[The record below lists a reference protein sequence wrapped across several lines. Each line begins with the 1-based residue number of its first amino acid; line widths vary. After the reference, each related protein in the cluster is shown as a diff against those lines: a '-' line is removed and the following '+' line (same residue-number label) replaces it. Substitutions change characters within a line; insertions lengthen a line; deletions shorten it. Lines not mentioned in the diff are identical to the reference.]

1 MHGVG
6 NKDNI
11 TPISHKAGSENGTP
25 TPTPRTSTPK
35 QGDKKISPL
44 SFEKTEEAISNVPT
58 RSNALLIFD
67 FNQTIVE
74 SSICNQ
80 FASKNYSD
88 YGSGKENA
96 LTDEKIKEFLEKSG
110 IKNKEKL
117 KSVLQ
122 SALSSGVEVAVVSTT
137 YPKAVEYVVKNHLG
151 LAEDQAQS
159 IKIFEGVTKR
169 QTSRIADPAK
179 TTEPQ
184 DPQIG
189 KHLCV
194 LYLLKA
200 YKKDKGMLPQKAMLV
215 DGNMRNTNPV
225 DDFCRNIKELLEKDM
240 NSLLENIDQEI
251 AEVDISEAGLKNI
264 TFKGINV
271 SGEQTTDKA
280 ADGDYLNEVGVW
292 MTDDSTDV
300 IMSTTPSL
308 GRSSSSESP
317 YAELVDLPTPSGS
330 VRGKS
335 DRTTYATIKNSPNN
349 ETDSQYPIFS
359 AQETVFNDSDKTSSR
374 LSRKLSS
381 NTSSTSP
388 PSYKTDGSE
397 KSLISDSRS
406 DIDND
411 IILKNKKTNRFWPK
425 AQYAMQQKGVVIFG
439 ATAIVLGT
447 SAALVY
453 LQDKAKFIAFFANS
467 PLYTIIPVIAVAS
480 LLAISP
486 IFLGIKQFVNTKE
499 YQTQVKNADEVLDNV
514 LRHQPE
520 GKVIKSVRLE
530 YSNGTHSN
538 FVFNA
543 WESKKAFVNIDEK
556 VISKTNKIESVINN
570 RPLFTALLTGVVAA
584 NIALPLLLYAEGG
597 VNNIQKFYQNPLT
610 NNIRLL
616 PLTGLGIVAL
626 LAVYLGVH
634 YYRKTN
640 CTNLV
645 YSEETINPKNVN
657 EKFIEE
663 IKRERTKVLGENHSK
678 DAKRSSLTLEQVVVQ
693 SHNYKDA
700 IYSIDE

>member
-1 MHGVG
+1 MPG
-6 NKDNI
+6 NEQNV
-11 TPISHKAGSENGTP
+11 TLLSHTAVNENGAATSP
-25 TPTPRTSTPK
+25 IPTPRTSTPK
-35 QGDKKISPL
+35 QNGKNTLPPEKVEKI
-44 SFEKTEEAISNVPT
+44 ISNIPA
-58 RSNALLIFD
+58 SNSALLIFD

-74 SSICNQ
+74 SPICNQ

-96 LTDEKIKEFLEKSG
+96 VTDEKIKEFLQNSG

-122 SALSSGVEVAVVSTT
+122 SALSSGVEVAVVSTI

-215 DGNMRNTNPV
+215 DGNMWNTNPV

-251 AEVDISEAGLKNI
+251 AEVDISEAELENI

-280 ADGDYLNEVGVW
+280 ADGDYLDEVGVW

-308 GRSSSSESP
+308 ERSSSSGSADSKPEKP
-317 YAELVDLPTPSGS
+317 AYAVIDKSKKTP
-330 VRGKS
+330 
-335 DRTTYATIKNSPNN
+335 DNQ
-349 ETDSQYPIFS
+349 TDSQHPTLS
-359 AQETVFNDSDKTSSR
+359 RSVSQETEFNEPCNRNESEKKPFENLSQHSDTP
-374 LSRKLSS
+374 
-381 NTSSTSP
+381 STSP
-388 PSYKTDGSE
+388 PSYT
-397 KSLISDSRS
+397 SRS
-406 DIDND
+406 SSQESLPTDREFK
-411 IILKNKKTNRFWPK
+411 LQKNRFWPK
-425 AQYAMQQKGVVIFG
+425 AQYAMEQKGVVIFG
-439 ATAIVLGT
+439 AATIVLGT
-447 SAALVY
+447 STALAY
-453 LQDKAKFIAFFANS
+453 LQDKAKFITFFTNS
-467 PLYTIIPVIAVAS
+467 PLYTVVPIIAVAS

-486 IFLGIKQFVNTKE
+486 MLLGIKQFVNTKE

-514 LRHQPE
+514 LMNQPE

-538 FVFNA
+538 FVLNA
-543 WESKKAFVNIDEK
+543 WESKKGFVNIDEK

-584 NIALPLLLYAEGG
+584 NIALPLLLYMEGG

-610 NNIRLL
+610 NHIKLL

-645 YSEETINPKNVN
+645 YSEETIDPKNVN
-657 EKFIEE
+657 GKFIEE
-663 IKRERTKVLGENHSK
+663 IKRERTNVLGENHSK

-700 IYSIDE
+700 IYSIGG

>member
-1 MHGVG
+1 MPG
-6 NKDNI
+6 NEKNV
-11 TPISHKAGSENGTP
+11 TPLSYTAVSENGVATSPIP
-25 TPTPRTSTPK
+25 TPKTSTPK
-35 QGDKKISPL
+35 QDGKNTLPPEKVEKI
-44 SFEKTEEAISNVPT
+44 ISNIPA
-58 RSNALLIFD
+58 SNSALLIFD

-74 SSICNQ
+74 SPICNQ

-96 LTDEKIKEFLEKSG
+96 VTDEKIKEFLQNSG

-251 AEVDISEAGLKNI
+251 AEVDISEAELENI

-280 ADGDYLNEVGVW
+280 ADGDYLDEVGVW

-308 GRSSSSESP
+308 ERSSSSGSADSKPEKP
-317 YAELVDLPTPSGS
+317 AYAVIDKSKKTPDNKIDNPT
-330 VRGKS
+330 
-335 DRTTYATIKNSPNN
+335 
-349 ETDSQYPIFS
+349 
-359 AQETVFNDSDKTSSR
+359 
-374 LSRKLSS
+374 LSRSPSEGTIYSEPWDTKKTKNNILKGMSESS
-381 NTSSTSP
+381 DTPSTSP
-388 PSYKTDGSE
+388 PSYT
-397 KSLISDSRS
+397 SRS
-406 DIDND
+406 SSQESSPTDREFK
-411 IILKNKKTNRFWPK
+411 LQKNRFWPK

-439 ATAIVLGT
+439 AAAIVLGT
-447 SAALVY
+447 STALVY
-453 LQDKAKFIAFFANS
+453 LQDKAKFIAFFTNS
-467 PLYTIIPVIAVAS
+467 PLYTIVPIIAVAS
-480 LLAISP
+480 LFAISP
-486 IFLGIKQFVNTKE
+486 MLLGIKQFVNTKE
-499 YQTQVKNADEVLDNV
+499 YQTQEKNADEVLDNV
-514 LRHQPE
+514 FRHQPE

-543 WESKKAFVNIDEK
+543 WESKKGFVNIDEK

-616 PLTGLGIVAL
+616 PLTGLGIFAL

-645 YSEETINPKNVN
+645 YSEETIDPKNVN

-700 IYSIDE
+700 IYSIGE

>member
-1 MHGVG
+1 MPG
-6 NKDNI
+6 NEQNV
-11 TPISHKAGSENGTP
+11 TLLSHTAVNENGAATSP
-25 TPTPRTSTPK
+25 IPTPRTSTPK
-35 QGDKKISPL
+35 QNGKNTLPPEKVEKI
-44 SFEKTEEAISNVPT
+44 ISNIPA
-58 RSNALLIFD
+58 SNSALLIFD

-74 SSICNQ
+74 SPICNQ

-96 LTDEKIKEFLEKSG
+96 VTDEKIKEFLQNSG

-251 AEVDISEAGLKNI
+251 AEVDISEAELENI

-280 ADGDYLNEVGVW
+280 ADGDYLDEVGVW

-308 GRSSSSESP
+308 ERSSSSGSADSKPEKP
-317 YAELVDLPTPSGS
+317 AYAVIDKSKKTP
-330 VRGKS
+330 
-335 DRTTYATIKNSPNN
+335 DNQ
-349 ETDSQYPIFS
+349 TDSQHPTLS
-359 AQETVFNDSDKTSSR
+359 RSVSQETEFNEPCNRNESEKKPFENLSQHSDTP
-374 LSRKLSS
+374 
-381 NTSSTSP
+381 STSP
-388 PSYKTDGSE
+388 PSYT
-397 KSLISDSRS
+397 SRS
-406 DIDND
+406 SSQESSPTDREFK
-411 IILKNKKTNRFWPK
+411 LQKNRFWPK
-425 AQYAMQQKGVVIFG
+425 AQYAMEQKGVVIFG
-439 ATAIVLGT
+439 AATIVLGT
-447 SAALVY
+447 STALAY
-453 LQDKAKFIAFFANS
+453 LQDKAKFITFFTNS
-467 PLYTIIPVIAVAS
+467 PLYTVVPIIAVAS

-486 IFLGIKQFVNTKE
+486 MLLGIKQFVNTKE

-514 LRHQPE
+514 LMNQPE

-538 FVFNA
+538 FVLNA
-543 WESKKAFVNIDEK
+543 WESKKGFVNIDEK

-584 NIALPLLLYAEGG
+584 NIALPLLLYMEGG

-610 NNIRLL
+610 NHIKLL

-645 YSEETINPKNVN
+645 YSEETIDPKNVN
-657 EKFIEE
+657 GKFIEE
-663 IKRERTKVLGENHSK
+663 IKRERTNVLGENHSK

-700 IYSIDE
+700 IYSIGG

>member
-1 MHGVG
+1 MPG
-6 NKDNI
+6 NEQNV
-11 TPISHKAGSENGTP
+11 TLLSHTAVNENGAATSP
-25 TPTPRTSTPK
+25 IPTPRTSTPK
-35 QGDKKISPL
+35 QNGKNTLPPEKVEKI
-44 SFEKTEEAISNVPT
+44 ISNIPA
-58 RSNALLIFD
+58 SNSALLIFD

-74 SSICNQ
+74 SPICNQ

-88 YGSGKENA
+88 YGSGKANA
-96 LTDEKIKEFLEKSG
+96 VTDEKIKEFLQNSG

-117 KSVLQ
+117 KSVLK

-137 YPKAVEYVVKNHLG
+137 YPKAVEYVVKNHLD
-151 LAEDQAQS
+151 LTEEQTQI
-159 IKIFEGVTKR
+159 IKVFKGITKR
-169 QTSRIADPAK
+169 QTSRIGDQK
-179 TTEPQ
+179 TIDKPQ

-200 YKKDKGMLPQKAMLV
+200 YKKDKDMLPQKVMLV
-215 DGNMRNTNPV
+215 DGNIRNTNPA
-225 DDFCRNIKELLEKDM
+225 DDFCRNIQELLEKDM
-240 NSLLENIDQEI
+240 NSLLENIDQKI
-251 AEVDISEAGLKNI
+251 AEVDVSEKELKNI
-264 TFKGINV
+264 TLKGINV

-280 ADGDYLNEVGVW
+280 AGGDYLDEVGVW

-308 GRSSSSESP
+308 ERSSSSGSADSKPEKP
-317 YAELVDLPTPSGS
+317 TYAVT
-330 VRGKS
+330 GKS
-335 DRTTYATIKNSPNN
+335 KKSPDNKIDSQHPTLSRSVSQETEFDRLFDRNESKKNSFKNL
-349 ETDSQYPIFS
+349 SQH
-359 AQETVFNDSDKTSSR
+359 SDTPPS
-374 LSRKLSS
+374 L
-381 NTSSTSP
+381 P

-397 KSLISDSRS
+397 KSLSTDREFK
-406 DIDND
+406 
-411 IILKNKKTNRFWPK
+411 LQKNRFWPK

-439 ATAIVLGT
+439 AAAIVLGT
-447 SAALVY
+447 STALAY
-453 LQDKAKFIAFFANS
+453 LQDKAKFIAFFANN
-467 PLYTIIPVIAVAS
+467 PLYTIVPIIAVAS
-480 LLAISP
+480 LLAMSP

-499 YQTQVKNADEVLDNV
+499 YQTQRKNADEVLDNV
-514 LRHQPE
+514 FRHQPE
-520 GKVIKSVRLE
+520 GKVIKSVRLK

-538 FVFNA
+538 FVLNA
-543 WESKKAFVNIDEK
+543 WESKKGFVNIDEK

-570 RPLFTALLTGVVAA
+570 RPLFTALLTGIVAA

-610 NNIRLL
+610 NHIKLL

-626 LAVYLGVH
+626 LAVCVGVH

-645 YSEETINPKNVN
+645 YSEETIDPKNVN
-657 EKFIEE
+657 GKFIEE
-663 IKRERTKVLGENHSK
+663 IKQERTNVLGENHSK

-700 IYSIDE
+700 IYSIGG

>member
-1 MHGVG
+1 MPG
-6 NKDNI
+6 NEQNV
-11 TPISHKAGSENGTP
+11 TLLSHTAVNENGAATSP

-35 QGDKKISPL
+35 QDGKNTLPPEKVEKI
-44 SFEKTEEAISNVPT
+44 ISNIPA
-58 RSNALLIFD
+58 SNSALLIFD

-74 SSICNQ
+74 SPICNQ

-96 LTDEKIKEFLEKSG
+96 VTDEKIKEFLQNTG

-189 KHLCV
+189 KHRCV

-251 AEVDISEAGLKNI
+251 AEVDISKAELENI

-280 ADGDYLNEVGVW
+280 ADGDYLDEVGVW

-308 GRSSSSESP
+308 ERSSGSGSTDSKPEKPAYAVIDKSKKTPDNKIGNPTLSRSISEGTIYSEPWDTKKTKNNILKGMSESS
-317 YAELVDLPTPSGS
+317 DTP
-330 VRGKS
+330 
-335 DRTTYATIKNSPNN
+335 
-349 ETDSQYPIFS
+349 
-359 AQETVFNDSDKTSSR
+359 
-374 LSRKLSS
+374 
-381 NTSSTSP
+381 STSP
-388 PSYKTDGSE
+388 PSYT
-397 KSLISDSRS
+397 SRS
-406 DIDND
+406 SSQESSPTDREFK
-411 IILKNKKTNRFWPK
+411 LQKNRFWPK
-425 AQYAMQQKGVVIFG
+425 AQYAMQQKGVAIFG
-439 ATAIVLGT
+439 AAAIVLGT
-447 SAALVY
+447 STALIY
-453 LQDKAKFIAFFANS
+453 LQDKATFIAFFTNS
-467 PLYTIIPVIAVAS
+467 PLYTTVPIIAVAS
-480 LLAISP
+480 LFAISP
-486 IFLGIKQFVNTKE
+486 MLLGIKQFVNTKE
-499 YQTQVKNADEVLDNV
+499 YQTQEKNADEVLDNV
-514 LRHQPE
+514 FRHQPE

-543 WESKKAFVNIDEK
+543 WESKKGLVNIDEK

-616 PLTGLGIVAL
+616 PLTGLGIFAL
-626 LAVYLGVH
+626 LAVYIGVH

-645 YSEETINPKNVN
+645 YSEETIDPKNVN

-693 SHNYKDA
+693 YHNYKDA
-700 IYSIDE
+700 IYSIGE

>member
-1 MHGVG
+1 MLKSEHQ
-6 NKDNI
+6 KT
-11 TPISHKAGSENGTP
+11 TPLTSYATTSANGIATPP
-25 TPTPRTSTPK
+25 TPTPRTNTPK
-35 QGDKKISPL
+35 QDGKNTLPPEKVEKI
-44 SFEKTEEAISNVPT
+44 ISNIPA
-58 RSNALLIFD
+58 SNSALLIFD
-67 FNQTIVE
+67 FNQTIVN
-74 SSICNQ
+74 SPICNQ

-96 LTDEKIKEFLEKSG
+96 VTDEKIKEFLQNSG

-122 SALSSGVEVAVVSTT
+122 SALSSGVEVAVVSPT
-137 YPKAVEYVVKNHLG
+137 YPKAVEYVAKNHLG
-151 LAEDQAQS
+151 LVEDQAQS

-169 QTSRIADPAK
+169 QTSRIADSAK

-200 YKKDKGMLPQKAMLV
+200 YKKDKGILPQKVMLV

-251 AEVDISEAGLKNI
+251 AEVDISEAELENI

-280 ADGDYLNEVGVW
+280 EDGDYLDEVGVL

-300 IMSTTPSL
+300 IMSITPSL
-308 GRSSSSESP
+308 ERSSSSGSADSKPEKP
-317 YAELVDLPTPSGS
+317 TYAVT
-330 VRGKS
+330 GKS
-335 DRTTYATIKNSPNN
+335 KNSPDN
-349 ETDSQYPIFS
+349 ERDCQHPILNRS
-359 AQETVFNDSDKTSSR
+359 TENLKRS
-374 LSRKLSS
+374 LS
-381 NTSSTSP
+381 NGFDNQDTPPTPP

-397 KSLISDSRS
+397 KSLSTDREFK
-406 DIDND
+406 
-411 IILKNKKTNRFWPK
+411 LQKNRFWPK
-425 AQYAMQQKGVVIFG
+425 AQYAVQQKGVVIFG
-439 ATAIVLGT
+439 AATIVLGT
-447 SAALVY
+447 STALAY
-453 LQDKAKFIAFFANS
+453 LQDKTKFITFFTNS
-467 PLYTIIPVIAVAS
+467 PLYTIVPIIAVAS
-480 LLAISP
+480 LLAMSP
-486 IFLGIKQFVNTKE
+486 IFFGIKQFVNTKE
-499 YQTQVKNADEVLDNV
+499 YQTQRKNADEVLDNV
-514 LRHQPE
+514 FRHQPE

-538 FVFNA
+538 FVLNA
-543 WESKKAFVNIDEK
+543 WESKKGFVNIDEK

-616 PLTGLGIVAL
+616 PLIGLGIFAL
-626 LAVYLGVH
+626 LAVYLGMH

-645 YSEETINPKNVN
+645 YSEETIDPKNVN
-657 EKFIEE
+657 GKFIEE
-663 IKRERTKVLGENHSK
+663 IKRERTNVLGENHSK

-693 SHNYKDA
+693 SHNCKDA
-700 IYSIDE
+700 IYSIDG

>member
-1 MHGVG
+1 MPG
-6 NKDNI
+6 NEQNV
-11 TPISHKAGSENGTP
+11 TLLSHTAVNENGAATSP

-35 QGDKKISPL
+35 QDGKNTLPPEKVEKI
-44 SFEKTEEAISNVPT
+44 ISNIPA
-58 RSNALLIFD
+58 SNSALLIFD

-74 SSICNQ
+74 SPICNQ

-96 LTDEKIKEFLEKSG
+96 VTDEKIKEFLQNSG

-251 AEVDISEAGLKNI
+251 AEVDISEAELENI

-271 SGEQTTDKA
+271 SGEQTTGKA
-280 ADGDYLNEVGVW
+280 ADGDYLDEVGVW
-292 MTDDSTDV
+292 MRDDSTDV

-308 GRSSSSESP
+308 ERSSSSGSADSKPEKPAYAVIDKSKKTPDNKIDNPTLSRSPSEGTIYSEPWDTKKTKNNILKGMSESS
-317 YAELVDLPTPSGS
+317 DTPS
-330 VRGKS
+330 
-335 DRTTYATIKNSPNN
+335 I
-349 ETDSQYPIFS
+349 
-359 AQETVFNDSDKTSSR
+359 
-374 LSRKLSS
+374 
-381 NTSSTSP
+381 SP
-388 PSYKTDGSE
+388 PSYT
-397 KSLISDSRS
+397 SRS
-406 DIDND
+406 SSQESSPTDREFK
-411 IILKNKKTNRFWPK
+411 LQKNRFWPK

-439 ATAIVLGT
+439 TAAIVLGT
-447 SAALVY
+447 STALVY
-453 LQDKAKFIAFFANS
+453 LQDKAKFIAFFTNS
-467 PLYTIIPVIAVAS
+467 PLYTIVPIIAVAS
-480 LLAISP
+480 LFAINP
-486 IFLGIKQFVNTKE
+486 MLLGIKQFVNTKE
-499 YQTQVKNADEVLDNV
+499 YQTQEKNADEVLDNV
-514 LRHQPE
+514 FRHQPE

-543 WESKKAFVNIDEK
+543 WESKKGFVNIDEK

-584 NIALPLLLYAEGG
+584 NIVLPLLLYAEGG

-616 PLTGLGIVAL
+616 TLTGLGIFAL

-645 YSEETINPKNVN
+645 YSEETIDPKNVN

-700 IYSIDE
+700 IYSIGE